1 MKTQQSFSPQ
11 QKLIVVMLALTQFT
25 VILDFMVMSPL
36 GDMLMKSMKISPDHF
51 GIVVAAY
58 AFSAGISGLLTAG
71 FADKYDRK
79 KLLIFFYTGFIVGTL
94 CCGLAQTYPMLV
106 AARIVTGIFGG
117 VIGSVSMAIITD
129 LFPLEMRG
137 RVMGFMQMGFG
148 ASQVLGIPISLYIAN
163 HWGWESPFFMVVVL
177 AAAVMALIVM
187 RLPAVTAHLALQSD
201 KSPIQHLLHTFR
213 KRNYRIAFLAT
224 ALLSVGG
231 FMMMPFGSA
240 FAINNLHVTTEQLP
254 LLFTFAGCVSLI
266 SVPLIGKLSDKI
278 DKFALF
284 SIASLYT
291 MVMVVVYTN
300 MGPSPFWVII
310 LLNVLMLVGILSRMV
325 PATALISAVPQMQ
338 DRGAFMSINASL
350 QSIAGGLAAVL
361 AGRIVTQKDN
371 FSRLEHYDTVGWVVV
386 AFSMIGIFLLGRVSK
401 MIKTKKAAEQPLEQ
415 PVPAS

>member
-79 KLLIFFYTGFIVGTL
+79 KLLIFFYAGFIVGTL

-163 HWGWESPFFMVVVL
+163 HWGWEAPFFMVVIL
-177 AAAVMALIVM
+177 AALVMALIVM
-187 RLPAVTAHLALQSD
+187 RLPSVTAHLALQSD
-201 KSPIQHLLHTFR
+201 KSPVQHLLHTFS

-300 MGPSPFWVII
+300 LGPSPFWIII

-361 AGRIVTQKDN
+361 AGRIVIQKNN
-371 FSRLEHYDTVGWVVV
+371 FSPLEHYDTVGWVVV
-386 AFSMIGIFLLGRVSK
+386 GFSMVGIFLLGRVSK
-401 MIKTKKAAEQPLEQ
+401 MIKTKNTAAKEPELAAQT
-415 PVPAS
+415 S